1 LSHTAQDC
9 TDDAVSG
16 VTKPADRGRSE
27 AARDQDAPEQS
38 GWLKYFQALR
48 HLKYRWYWFS
58 GLGMTA
64 AQGFQQLGMA
74 WLVLDLTGSVGQL
87 GLVVFFQGV
96 PMAVASFFGGVLADR
111 YDRRKLLMA
120 AQAVTMT
127 NLLILAVLTMSDV
140 VAVWHIYLSSIGL
153 GLMQSVTMPAR
164 SALVRSL
171 VGPAD
176 MVNAVALNAIQMHS
190 SRILWPSL
198 AGGVIALAG
207 PGATLLVSACA
218 SFTGIAC
225 IWMIGAIA
233 KDEARPERISHAA
246 EMREGVRYTFSEP
259 GVSTIM
265 WLCIAAGLFGL
276 AYISLAPAFAREELE
291 LGPGSVG
298 LFMMSSGVG
307 AIIGSIWLL
316 AFPIKDGLWAFTF
329 TLLLFAFDLM
339 LQAAVPF
346 VPATFV
352 LMGIW
357 GAVSAIG
364 VTAGQ
369 TYLQMNVPQ
378 RLMGRV
384 IGLWSLAGSLGF
396 VTALPIGILGDEIG
410 LRPTLI
416 GVGAMLAVLTVWF
429 GIVVPTRARPATE
442 AATSAVAGPVE

>member
-1 LSHTAQDC
+1 VTTA
-9 TDDAVSG
+9 VEERKG
-16 VTKPADRGRSE
+16 L
-27 AARDQDAPEQS
+27 
-38 GWLKYFQALR
+38 LKAFQALR

-58 GLGMTA
+58 GLGMTG

-74 WLVLDLTGSVGQL
+74 WLVLDLIDSVGQL

-127 NLLILAVLTMSDV
+127 NLLVLAALTISDV
-140 VAVWHIYLSSIGL
+140 VALWHIYLSAVGL

-171 VGPAD
+171 VGEVD

-207 PGATLLVSACA
+207 AGATLLLSSVA
-218 SFTGIAC
+218 SFCGIVC
-225 IWMIGAIA
+225 IWMIGAIPRQELA
-233 KDEARPERISHAA
+233 PERTSHAA
-246 EMREGVRYTFSEP
+246 EMKEGLRYTFSEP

-265 WLCIAAGLFGL
+265 WLCIIVGLFGL
-276 AYISLAPAFAREELE
+276 AFMNLAPAFAREELE
-291 LGPGSVG
+291 LGPGGVG
-298 LFMMSSGVG
+298 LFMMASGVG
-307 AIIGSIWLL
+307 AIFGSVWLL
-316 AFPIKDGLWAFTF
+316 AFPIKDGLGAFTF
-329 TLLLFAFDLM
+329 TMLIFAADII
-339 LQAAVPF
+339 LQAAIPF

-352 LMGIW
+352 LMGVW
-357 GAVSAIG
+357 GAISAIG

-396 VTALPIGILGDEIG
+396 VTALPIGVLGDEIG
-410 LRPTLI
+410 LRLTLA
-416 GVGAMLAVLTVWF
+416 GVGVILALLTVWF
-429 GIVVPTRARPATE
+429 GIVAPKRPAAKVA
-442 AATSAVAGPVE
+442 AATTTP

>member
-1 LSHTAQDC
+1 MTAA
-9 TDDAVSG
+9 TEERTG
-16 VTKPADRGRSE
+16 L
-27 AARDQDAPEQS
+27 
-38 GWLKYFQALR
+38 LKAFQALQ
-48 HLKYRWYWFS
+48 HLKYRWYWLS

-111 YDRRKLLMA
+111 YDRRRLLMA
-120 AQAVTMT
+120 AQTVTMT
-127 NLLILAVLTMSDV
+127 NLLILAALAISDV

-153 GLMQSVTMPAR
+153 GLMQSVTMPSR

-171 VGPAD
+171 VGDAD

-190 SRILWPSL
+190 SRIIWPSL

-207 PGATLLVSACA
+207 PGATLLVSSIA
-218 SFTGIAC
+218 SLSGIVC
-225 IWMIGAIA
+225 IWMIGAPPREGLSQRSA
-233 KDEARPERISHAA
+233 SHAA
-246 EMREGVRYTFSEP
+246 EMKEGVRYTFSEP
-259 GVSTIM
+259 GVSTLMI
-265 WLCIAAGLFGL
+265 LCIIVGLFGL
-276 AYISLAPAFAREELE
+276 AYMNLAPAFAREELE
-291 LGPGSVG
+291 LGPGGVG
-298 LFMMSSGVG
+298 LFMMASGIG
-307 AIIGSIWLL
+307 AILGSVWLL
-316 AFPIKDGLWAFTF
+316 VFPIRDGLWAFTF
-329 TLLLFAFDLM
+329 AMLIFAIDII

-352 LMGIW
+352 LMGVW
-357 GAVSAIG
+357 GAISAVG

-378 RLMGRV
+378 RLLGRV

-410 LRPTLI
+410 LRWTLT
-416 GVGAMLAVLTVWF
+416 GVGAVLAVLTFWF
-429 GIVVPTRARPATE
+429 GVVTPTRARPVAETATG
-442 AATSAVAGPVE
+442 TV

>member
-1 LSHTAQDC
+1 
-9 TDDAVSG
+9 VSG
-16 VTKPADRGRSE
+16 VTIPTERDPGSESKTLAKPVKR
-27 AARDQDAPEQS
+27 
-38 GWLKYFQALR
+38 GWLKSFQALR

-127 NLLILAVLTMSDV
+127 NLLILAALTISDV

-153 GLMQSVTMPAR
+153 GLMQSVTMPSR

-171 VGPAD
+171 VGEAD

-207 PGATLLVSACA
+207 PGATLLVSSVA
-218 SFTGIAC
+218 SFCGIVC
-225 IWMIGAIA
+225 IWFIGAIA
-233 KDEARPERISHAA
+233 QDPRQHERTSHAS
-246 EMREGVRYTFSEP
+246 EMKEGLRYTFSEP

-265 WLCIAAGLFGL
+265 WLCIIVGLFGL
-276 AYISLAPAFAREELE
+276 AFMNLAPAFAREELE
-291 LGPGSVG
+291 LGPGGVG

-307 AIIGSIWLL
+307 AIIGSVWLL
-316 AFPIKDGLWAFTF
+316 AFPIKDGLFAFTF
-329 TLLLFAFDLM
+329 TLLIFAADIF

-346 VPATFV
+346 IPATFL

-357 GAVSAIG
+357 GAISAVG

-410 LRPTLI
+410 LRPTLA
-416 GVGAMLAVLTVWF
+416 GVGVVLAVLTVWF
-429 GIVVPTRARPATE
+429 GIVAPKPRVAATE
-442 AATSAVAGPVE
+442 PAPTAHSAL